1 LLLYFFL
8 IYMLAPAAVL
18 FVIPCLLPRRW
29 LCIYVPLAAIGIAAI
44 WWDYLRH
51 RYDGNGLA
59 QAFTEF
65 MLAAGTAGAIAGLA
79 ARLIVMALRAWRVR
93 WRYAWLPAPLLFALL
108 IAAPW
113 LMMWYGEFER
123 RPPSDECMARAHRLE
138 LAGAAIRVPL
148 APVFTVFRAS
158 GPHDL
163 DLLES
168 PAHARA
174 FCRRTAATDPL
185 PIRLLK
191 LDLQRH
197 LPDDRY
203 RWDPRLCAAVRD
215 RPWLHRFCTAPVSL
229 EAEHYP
235 ARIDLAPADDVAR
248 TYRDLWQLHRAATA
262 SLVPAEEAVE
272 RGTGWRLRAADGTAI
287 AAICRPYGD
296 ARMSCSALFQ
306 PRPGLAAQ
314 FEFTVERARLPAEIV
329 AIQARAAEITG
340 DLLRP

>member
-1 LLLYFFL
+1 V
-8 IYMLAPAAVL
+8 IL

-29 LCIYVPLAAIGIAAI
+29 LCVYVPLAAIGISAL

-51 RYDGNGLA
+51 RYDGNAFA
-59 QAFTEF
+59 QAFTEV
-65 MLAAGTAGAIAGLA
+65 MIASGTAGAIAGLA
-79 ARLIVMALRAWRVR
+79 ARLIIMVLRAWRVR

-113 LMMWYGEFER
+113 LMEWYGEFER

-158 GPHDL
+158 GPRDL
-163 DLLES
+163 DLLSS
-168 PAHARA
+168 PADARA
-174 FCRRTAATDPL
+174 FCRRTAAADPL

-191 LDLQRH
+191 IDLQRN
-197 LPDDRY
+197 LPNDRY
-203 RWDPRLCAAVRD
+203 RWDERLCAAVRD
-215 RPWLHRFCTAPVSL
+215 RPWLHRFCSGPVSL

-235 ARIDLAPADDVAR
+235 ARIDLAPAEDVAR
-248 TYRDLWQLHRAATA
+248 TYRDLWQLYRAAATGGA
-262 SLVPAEEAVE
+262 PAEQAVE

-296 ARMSCSALFQ
+296 SGMSCAAVFE
-306 PRPGLAAQ
+306 PHPGLAAQ
-314 FEFTVERARLPAEIV
+314 FEFAVERARLPAEIV
-329 AIQARAAEITG
+329 AIQARTAEIVH